1 MAYSKSV
8 LFLGLLPFVGTVF
21 GAYVEEVK
29 QEQPSENSALE
40 QSNELTGHQS
50 NGALQKAG
58 VQPQNQ
64 PTTQQPNGARDDK
77 GEQGASSSNGTVV
90 PANFFEQKNQGQAL
104 QNPQGPSERRGGD
117 KNLNLLQIEN
127 HVREIKQ
134 NPVPNSLD
142 KTIVPANFFNK
153 NHSSTVSQNQVTQQR
168 ALPQP
173 NLSQEVSSSHGQN
186 LEANWS
192 VVPANLQQPRE
203 RSLPVGPLEEG
214 GTSCDNLVRGK
225 LEEFL
230 NANNVDGRFVNQFIS
245 FLKGQGAQKT
255 SDSVAAERS
264 EPHEKIES
272 IEKLKNNDEEIKDFL
287 YRFGNQS
294 NQNTMEIQNLKEK
307 IGSLESLLH
316 MVMIMALCR

>member
-8 LFLGLLPFVGTVF
+8 LFLGLLPFVGTVC

-29 QEQPSENSALE
+29 QGQPSENSALE
-40 QSNELTGHQS
+40 RPNELTGHQS

-58 VQPQNQ
+58 VPPQDQ

-77 GEQGASSSNGTVV
+77 GEQGVSSSNGTLVS
-90 PANFFEQKNQGQAL
+90 ANFFEQKNQGQAL
-104 QNPQGPSERRGGD
+104 QNPQGPSERRRVD
-117 KNLNLLQIEN
+117 KNLNLSQIEN
-127 HVREIKQ
+127 QVGEIKR

-142 KTIVPANFFNK
+142 KTIVPVNFFNQ
-153 NHSSTVSQNQVTQQR
+153 NGSSAVSQNQAARQR

-173 NLSQEVSSSHGQN
+173 NLSQEASSSHGKN
-186 LEANWS
+186 PEANWG
-192 VVPANLQQPRE
+192 VMPANLLQQPRE
-203 RSLPVGPLEEG
+203 RSLPVEEG
-214 GTSCDNLVRGK
+214 SISCDNLVRGK

-230 NANNVDGRFVNQFIS
+230 NTNNIDGRFVDQFIS

-255 SDSVAAERS
+255 LDSVAAERS

-307 IGSLESLLH
+307 ISSLESLLR